1 MARNP
6 DLEAAIIQ
14 SPEDDNLYRAY
25 ADWLEAHGD
34 LRAQLIRAQL
44 AQRFGGAATQLL
56 WDQADELLGPLAK
69 YERAL
74 MFKRGFVDSANLT
87 ERTRLEAGPALAALL
102 AHPVG
107 AFLRRLEI
115 YTHDPAAV
123 IEPLTKAPPTLRY
136 LTFFSPT
143 R

>member
-44 AQRFGGAATQLL
+44 VQRIGGAASQLL
-56 WDQADELLGPLAK
+56 WDHADAAEARP
-69 YERAL
+69 R
-74 MFKRGFVDSANLT
+74 FV
-87 ERTRLEAGPALAALL
+87 RWP
-102 AHPVG
+102 P
-107 AFLRRLEI
+107 
-115 YTHDPAAV
+115 PAAG
-123 IEPLTKAPPTLRY
+123 LKAR
-136 LTFFSPT
+136 
-143 R
+143 